1 MTIHKN
7 IFLNETVRFSGKCS
21 VAIAIVRRSSSK
33 ILNLVTKY
41 DIAKSSN
48 NCTFNNNTPEHFSP
62 KTNKYD
68 YAILR

>member
-1 MTIHKN
+1 MTIHQN
-7 IFLNETVRFSGKCS
+7 IFLNETVRFSGKYS

-33 ILNLVTKY
+33 ILNLVANY
-41 DIAKSSN
+41 DIAKFSN
-48 NCTFNNNTPEHFSP
+48 NCTFNNNTAGHFSA